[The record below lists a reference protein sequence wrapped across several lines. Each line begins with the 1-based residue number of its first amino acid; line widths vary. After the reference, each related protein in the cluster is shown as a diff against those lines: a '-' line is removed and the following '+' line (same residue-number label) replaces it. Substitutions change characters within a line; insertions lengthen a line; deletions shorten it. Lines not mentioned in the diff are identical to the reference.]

1 MNNFKQKLARFLYG
15 RYGADD
21 LYRFLFLTEIILLVL
36 ATVCNVLGHAAPIFS
51 IVGTVLYLLAIA
63 ALVWSFYRSMSRQ
76 MAKRQKE
83 TQWFLR
89 TKYKVCHPIKSRR
102 GNRPYDTVTHVFR
115 NCPQCKAVL
124 RLPREKGKH
133 TAKCPRCSHRFSVKI
148 RK

>member
-1 MNNFKQKLARFLYG
+1 MSNFKQKLARFFYG

-36 ATVCNVLGHAAPIFS
+36 ATVCNVLGHATPIFGV
-51 IVGTVLYLLAIA
+51 IGTILYVLAIV
-63 ALVWSFYRSMSRQ
+63 ALAWSFFRSMSRQ
-76 MAKRQKE
+76 IAKRQKE
-83 TQWFLR
+83 NQRFLR
-89 TKYKVCHPIKSRR
+89 IKYKVLHPIKSRR

-115 NCPQCKAVL
+115 NCPKCNSVL

-133 TAKCPRCSHRFSVKI
+133 TARCPRCDHRFSVKI